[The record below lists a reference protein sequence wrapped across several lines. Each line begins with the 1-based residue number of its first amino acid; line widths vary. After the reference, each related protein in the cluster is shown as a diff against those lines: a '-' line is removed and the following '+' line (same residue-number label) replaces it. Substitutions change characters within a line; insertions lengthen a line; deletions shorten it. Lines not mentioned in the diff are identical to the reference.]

1 LSVKKII
8 KPLKILYLAFMV
20 LLAVTMLFAKPS
32 FSASGKDVL
41 IYQISNLIYIFIAF
55 ILPGIFIISPI
66 VRKKIPLFKKENL
79 KSTVIGWI
87 ILFIIGVAVCEVI
100 NNLHSS
106 EYAANEKKYN
116 LELAVK
122 KEAAKKAKEEKK
134 EAEERAKEE
143 AAKKKA
149 EEKAAAKKAKE
160 EKKEAEE
167 KAKEEAAK
175 KKAEEKA
182 TAEEESKEEIAK
194 KEAEEKV
201 AADNKAAEDK
211 LASEI
216 KANQKNIDKIRSAT
230 SLNNVQSL
238 NALNVLKSVGIT
250 SIGKIENKID
260 MGSGSVGY
268 TVNGTFAMILK
279 YGKVFAVSINNRGIM
294 LYDSSAGG
302 VKGKA
307 SDYILNGDEITQ
319 YISQAQDMVT
329 RALKTPSTAKFP
341 SQIWAL
347 DKYSIC
353 KNRDIITVHSYV
365 DSQNSFGAMLR
376 NEWTVQMNTKEGKFT
391 YLALGGKVLIGKYIN
406 VQ

>member
-1 LSVKKII
+1 MSVKKII

-134 EAEERAKEE
+134 EAEER
-143 AAKKKA
+143 
-149 EEKAAAKKAKE
+149 
-160 EKKEAEE
+160 
-167 KAKEEAAK
+167 AKEEAAK

>member
-134 EAEERAKEE
+134 EAEER
-143 AAKKKA
+143 
-149 EEKAAAKKAKE
+149 
-160 EKKEAEE
+160 
-167 KAKEEAAK
+167 AKEEAAK